1 MSELVKGTMF
11 DVQPSKTSARQKRHK
26 CVFGT
31 EEWAE
36 HTLNFIDGCSHDCK
50 YCYSKEMAI
59 RFGRKKP
66 YNWKNEV
73 VRKNSFQK
81 QHKKYGGTI
90 MFPSSHDIHPEH
102 LDETVQFLGKILKA
116 GNRVL
121 VVSKPHLLCIETICK
136 NFSDFKRNILFRFTI
151 GSSSSD
157 ILKFWEPGAPDFSER
172 LASLKLAYGKGFD
185 TSVSCE
191 PMLDDEVEDVIEKVT
206 PYITDSIWIGKANY
220 LTRRLRINGIRD
232 KKSIERSKELIKL
245 QSDRNIRRLYKRLKN
260 NEIIKWKESI
270 KKIVGIPIPTETGL
284 DI

>member
-1 MSELVKGTMF
+1 MSESVQRTMF
-11 DVQPSKTSARQKRHK
+11 DVQRYKNSAREKRNK

-31 EEWAE
+31 QEWAE

-66 YNWKNEV
+66 HTWKNEV

-81 QHKKYGGTI
+81 QHKKYRGTI

-102 LDETVQFLGKILKA
+102 LEETVLFLGNILNA

-121 VVSKPHLLCIETICK
+121 FVSKPHLLCIETICK
-136 NFSDFKRNILFRFTI
+136 AFSGFSSNIRFRFTI
-151 GSSSSD
+151 GSSNSD
-157 ILKFWEPGAPDFSER
+157 TLRFWEPGAPDFQER
-172 LASLKLAYGKGFD
+172 LASLKLAYDRGFE

-191 PMLDDEVEDVIEKVT
+191 PMLDDNVEDVIEKVS

-220 LTRRLRINGIRD
+220 LARRLRINGIRD
-232 KKSIERSKELIKL
+232 KETIEKSRELMKL
-245 QSDRNIRRLYKRLKN
+245 QSDGNIRRLYKRLRKN
-260 NEIIKWKESI
+260 KLVKWKESI
-270 KKIVGIPIPTETGL
+270 KKIVGIPIPTERGL
-284 DI
+284 DV